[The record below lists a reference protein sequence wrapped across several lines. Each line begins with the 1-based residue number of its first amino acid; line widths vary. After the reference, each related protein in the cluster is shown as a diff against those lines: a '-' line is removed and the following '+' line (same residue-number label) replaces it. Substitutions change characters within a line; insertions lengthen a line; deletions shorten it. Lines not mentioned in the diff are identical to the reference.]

1 MNKLLVATALTVTI
15 SAASSSPSI
24 AQADD
29 RFSPMGGACP
39 NAMGESMP
47 GPGTMGAGAMGT
59 RTSHLASVVA
69 NRLAYLKDNLRI
81 TAAQND
87 AWNGYAD
94 ALTGRIDAMQSAR
107 TAMMNAVK
115 AGTAVDRMNARI
127 AGMQAIVDAMKTSSP
142 AISKLYAVLTIEQ
155 KKIADELM
163 DCGAM

>member
-1 MNKLLVATALTVTI
+1 
-15 SAASSSPSI
+15 
-24 AQADD
+24 
-29 RFSPMGGACP
+29 
-39 NAMGESMP
+39 
-47 GPGTMGAGAMGT
+47 MGAGAMGT

-94 ALTGRIDAMQSAR
+94 ALTERIDAMQSAR
-107 TAMMNAVK
+107 TAMMNAMK